1 MKGYKTNIELQT
13 LGNDDF
19 RKVLY
24 TAPHLQ
30 LVLMNIK
37 VGEDI
42 GMEINSDIDQFFRIE
57 SGEGKCKI
65 DNNDYHIAEGDAIV
79 VPAGAK
85 HNIINTG
92 NTSLKL
98 YTIYSPPNHQDK
110 LVRITKNGAQIKDE
124 KYNGRTTE

>member
-1 MKGYKTNIELQT
+1 MKGFKENIEQLT
-13 LGNDDF
+13 LENDSF

-30 LVLMNIK
+30 LVLMSIS

-42 GMEINSDIDQFFRIE
+42 GTETHLENDQFFRIE

-65 DNNDYHIAEGDAIV
+65 DNNDYYISEGDAIV

-92 NTSLKL
+92 SIALKL
-98 YTIYSPPNHQDK
+98 YTIYGPPNHQDK
-110 LVRITKNGAQIKDE
+110 TLRLTKIDAESNPE
-124 KYNGRTTE
+124 KFDGWISE

>member
-1 MKGYKTNIELQT
+1 MKGYKENIEQRT
-13 LGNDDF
+13 LENDDF

-30 LVLMNIK
+30 LVLMSLK

-42 GMEINSDIDQFFRIE
+42 GMETHPDNDQFFRIE

-65 DNNDYHIAEGDAIV
+65 DNNDYHITEGDGIV
-79 VPAGAK
+79 VPAGAQ

-92 NTSLKL
+92 ETALKL
-98 YTIYSPPNHQDK
+98 YTIYGPPNHQD
-110 LVRITKNGAQIKDE
+110 RIIRVTKQDANRKDE
-124 KYNGRTTE
+124 IFDGKTSE